1 MNKVTFV
8 MEIYC
13 LRLNIEWFLDSLKIE
28 YKMHTGFLNYFLVP
42 LYNKRH
48 YYSKSEQLITLVLVY
63 CISTKICFE
72 EEKRKKLYW
81 LTLIFLALA
90 LIVDFCFSFDLFE
103 LIHFFIKNVLDL
115 VWFVSL
121 LYSWE
126 TWFQRSDFCWSVAV
140 GSSALNSLT
149 NDSNVLILIL
159 PLKKKKKWLSM

>member
-72 EEKRKKLYW
+72 EEK
-81 LTLIFLALA
+81 
-90 LIVDFCFSFDLFE
+90 
-103 LIHFFIKNVLDL
+103 
-115 VWFVSL
+115 
-121 LYSWE
+121 
-126 TWFQRSDFCWSVAV
+126 
-140 GSSALNSLT
+140 
-149 NDSNVLILIL
+149 
-159 PLKKKKKWLSM
+159 KKKIILTYIDFFGFGFDRRFLFFFRFIWINPFFHQKRPWFGLICQFVILLRNLIPSIRLLLISCSWIISIELFNQWF

>member
-1 MNKVTFV
+1 MLKHILYENSLRKV
-8 MEIYC
+8 IKI
-13 LRLNIEWFLDSLKIE
+13 LNQTSNYISPCVV
-28 YKMHTGFLNYFLVP
+28 HTY
-42 LYNKRH
+42 
-48 YYSKSEQLITLVLVY
+48 
-63 CISTKICFE
+63 ISTKICL
-72 EEKRKKLYW
+72 KKKKKNYW

-115 VWFVSL
+115 VWLVSL

-126 TWFQRSDFCWSVAV
+126 IWFQRSDFCWSVAV

-159 PLKKKKKWLSM
+159 PLKKEKNGYRGK